1 MSFAE
6 QHLDMLVALRAISLP
21 TYANLMRRCHDE
33 EAYQPA
39 VALVAERSQDDGST
53 GGSDLP
59 DLTRLL
65 GSPDYR
71 DFLAHV
77 TSLAPEHVPVV
88 QQLLETKEY
97 GQRLA
102 RTKAASLQEY
112 LDELRVVS
120 AEEISRAL
128 VAGTIVNAVDEHGD
142 PLPVRSDEDVSGAFL
157 EAPTATA
164 YVDAEVLRSVLA
176 DFATGAGGRVANPQG
191 LRLREVVVGGALNLN
206 WLRLDF
212 PLGFEG
218 CDFHHWVSANH
229 LVVPWLSFDSC
240 DFTPVGQASHRERGA
255 LNASSLEVASSLR
268 FWGCR
273 GLGQLFIP
281 DAVVGEFSPA
291 NPEAPAASSE
301 STFRTVIDG
310 ARFGKLWIPPD
321 EGAIPFKLSRS
332 VRIDSVGLADVEDAS
347 GRDSDKAAARR
358 LHDWLTTSSEPL
370 PEDVWHELEQ
380 ALRRA
385 GMARAATEFGVLGAR
400 ARTRHKPWGWAERL
414 VLGPTVRYFYS
425 NVRAL
430 WWLLGLLAIAVVVT
444 FAFAQQFVQ
453 SPLANPSSLPD
464 GWWES
469 LLDRVAWS
477 LLYATDTV
485 LSPVSLGQAETVW
498 PASPWLTLALAVIK
512 GLSLLLLGLLVVG
525 VTGLAERRG
534 TTAGSAS

>member
-332 VRIDSVGLADVEDAS
+332 VRIDIVGLADVEDAS

-385 GMARAATEFGVLGAR
+385 AQQGGGPTGLGVRGSNAVPPCDHSKPALRAAA
-400 ARTRHKPWGWAERL
+400 
-414 VLGPTVRYFYS
+414 S
-425 NVRAL
+425 M
-430 WWLLGLLAIAVVVT
+430 
-444 FAFAQQFVQ
+444 
-453 SPLANPSSLPD
+453 PL
-464 GWWES
+464 
-469 LLDRVAWS
+469 
-477 LLYATDTV
+477 
-485 LSPVSLGQAETVW
+485 
-498 PASPWLTLALAVIK
+498 
-512 GLSLLLLGLLVVG
+512 
-525 VTGLAERRG
+525 
-534 TTAGSAS
+534 

>member
-332 VRIDSVGLADVEDAS
+332 VRIDSVGLAEVEDAS

-534 TTAGSAS
+534 TTAGSPS

>member
-534 TTAGSAS
+534 TTAGSPS

>member
-332 VRIDSVGLADVEDAS
+332 VRIDIVGLADVEDAS